1 MESIEGELMSVKKKT
16 GEEFAGILSERLT
29 GKRLNMS
36 LLDNSTLFDASLNWS
51 QVGSSKIKESYI
63 TI

>member
-16 GEEFAGILSERLT
+16 AEEFAGILSERLT

-36 LLDNSTLFDASLNWS
+36 LLDNSTLFDA
-51 QVGSSKIKESYI
+51 
-63 TI
+63 